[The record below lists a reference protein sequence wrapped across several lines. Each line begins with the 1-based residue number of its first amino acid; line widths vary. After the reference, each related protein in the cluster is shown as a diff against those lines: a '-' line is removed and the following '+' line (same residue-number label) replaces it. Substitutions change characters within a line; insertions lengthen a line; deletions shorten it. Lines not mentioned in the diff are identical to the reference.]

1 MVGASKN
8 FMKLLGEKDGTYV
21 QGYFE
26 YDSKKSGGV
35 TISHLRVG
43 PSKINAPYFL
53 TNPDF
58 VVVSKDIYLSRYY
71 CLKDIKEGGSLLI
84 ASNKDGAE
92 LIRKKL

>member
-1 MVGASKN
+1 
-8 FMKLLGEKDGTYV
+8 MKVLGEKEENYV

-53 TNPDF
+53 TNPEL
-58 VVVSKDIYLSRYY
+58 VVVSKDIYLNRYH
-71 CLKDIKEGGSLLI
+71 CL
-84 ASNKDGAE
+84 NKQMF
-92 LIRKKL
+92 LK